1 MHVNIKKC
9 KCQSLVK
16 KHRGFV
22 YISDINLGW
31 KWLALI
37 ISSIPIIQ
45 LSPRKSAWYGFDV
58 PNHYQKKSE
67 TKKQCNM
74 IYLLKVA

>member
-16 KHRGFV
+16 KHGGFV

-37 ISSIPIIQ
+37 MSSRPIIQ
-45 LSPRKSAWYGFDV
+45 LSPRKSA
-58 PNHYQKKSE
+58 
-67 TKKQCNM
+67 
-74 IYLLKVA
+74 